1 MIEVLEEDGEIVLQE
16 VVEESFEAV
25 EEEDGAV
32 EVEADDEWEGVEVE
46 LEVVPDDVM
55 VVVHKNVEAVGWP
68 QMPLK
73 AVVIFEEEVEDM
85 LQLVVEGEVDLLMAV
100 MKPRMTLTWL
110 ILTLIQ
116 MKRNPSYPLIPTS
129 C

>member
-1 MIEVLEEDGEIVLQE
+1 MMEVRIVVGSVEEDGEIVRLE
-16 VVEESFEAV
+16 VVEESFESG
-25 EEEDGAV
+25 EEEDGA
-32 EVEADDEWEGVEVE
+32 EEEEADDEWEGVEDFVQ
-46 LEVVPDDVM
+46 DDVM

-100 MKPRMTLTWL
+100 MMLRMTLT
-110 ILTLIQ
+110 
-116 MKRNPSYPLIPTS
+116 
-129 C
+129 